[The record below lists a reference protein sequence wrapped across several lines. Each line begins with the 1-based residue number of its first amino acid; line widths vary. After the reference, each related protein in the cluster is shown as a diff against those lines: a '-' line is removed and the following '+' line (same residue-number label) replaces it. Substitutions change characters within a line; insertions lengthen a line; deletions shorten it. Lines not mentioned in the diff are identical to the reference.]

1 MAGFYIHVPF
11 CSKKCNYCNFFS
23 LASKKFIAPYIQAVK
38 KEIYLQKNY
47 LNNEIIESIYFGG
60 GTPSLLTINDL
71 SLLLEEVYKNHNLT
85 PDCEITIEANPE
97 NLNKDY
103 LKDLSKLGF
112 NRLSIGVQSFF
123 DDDLI
128 YLDRIHNSKQ
138 AFTALENAKTSDFRN
153 ISIDLIYGIPTL
165 TDEMWISNINKT
177 LEFNIPHISAYC
189 LTVENRT
196 PLDFYIKN
204 SKLPA
209 PSEDAAIVQMEILID
224 LLQKNNY
231 IHYEISNF
239 CKKGFYSK
247 HNSNYWKQKNYL
259 GIGPSAHSYNGIS
272 RQWNISNISGY
283 IDTLNNS
290 KIEFEYELLTE
301 SQRYNEYILTSI
313 RTIWGVDLKK
323 IEKDFGIS
331 FLELFI
337 KNSNKLI
344 KEKLIEKVGNVY
356 KLTKKGILFADKVAL
371 ELFSD

>member
-1 MAGFYIHVPF
+1 
-11 CSKKCNYCNFFS
+11 

-71 SLLLEEVYKNHNLT
+71 SLLLEEVYKNHNLA

-103 LKDLSKLGF
+103 LKDLHKIGF
-112 NRLSIGVQSFF
+112 NRLSIGIQSFF

-138 AFTALENAKTSDFRN
+138 AYTALENAKTSDFRN

-177 LEFNIPHISAYC
+177 LEFSISHISAYC

-204 SKLPA
+204 SKLPE

-239 CKKGFYSK
+239 CKEGFFSK

-259 GIGPSAHSYNGIS
+259 GLGPSAHSYNGIS

-283 IDTLNNS
+283 IDALNKS

-313 RTIWGVDLKK
+313 RTIWGVDLDK
-323 IEKDFGIS
+323 IEKDFGIN

-344 KEKLIEKVGNVY
+344 KDELIEKVGNIY